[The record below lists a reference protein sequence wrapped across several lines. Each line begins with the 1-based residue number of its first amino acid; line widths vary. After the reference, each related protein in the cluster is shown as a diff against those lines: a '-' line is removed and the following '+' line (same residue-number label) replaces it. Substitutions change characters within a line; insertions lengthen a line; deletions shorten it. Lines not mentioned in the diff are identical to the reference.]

1 MDMIKRRDAGLAYIS
16 DEMYLKN
23 RQRPEGSCR
32 NLILWTALTLTGSH
46 RL

>member
-16 DEMYLKN
+16 DENVFKEQAET
-23 RQRPEGSCR
+23 RRIRR